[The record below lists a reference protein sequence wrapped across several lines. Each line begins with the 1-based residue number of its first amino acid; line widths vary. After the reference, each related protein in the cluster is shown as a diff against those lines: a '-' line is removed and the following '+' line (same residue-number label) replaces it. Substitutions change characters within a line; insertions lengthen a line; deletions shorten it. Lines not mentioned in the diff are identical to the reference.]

1 MSRPL
6 RVAVLAGEAS
16 GDILGAG
23 LMRAL
28 RARHPDV
35 EFGGIGGERMIAA
48 GLDSRVSMERLSVM
62 GLTEVLG
69 RLRELFRIRAAYR
82 DWCIHW
88 KPDVFIGIDAP
99 DFNLGLERQL
109 RDAGIKAVHYVSPSV
124 WAWRQGRIK
133 KIRRSVDHMLTLLP
147 FEADF
152 YREHQVPVTFVG
164 HTLADQ
170 LPMEPDRS
178 AARQRLGVPERGLCL
193 AVLPG
198 SRGSEVG
205 RLAPLFLQAATLAQ
219 KTLGP
224 LNVLIPAAN
233 EFRREQIEA
242 AVREHGNG
250 LHIQLYA
257 GQSTDVMIASDGVL
271 LASGTAALEAML
283 LKRPMVVSYR
293 LTALTFRIMRA
304 MATTRWVS
312 LPNILTQSD
321 WVPERLQDD
330 ATPERLATDLI
341 KILTDTDYRDQF
353 EQRSRF
359 LHRQLAR
366 GADEQAADAV
376 LAVAGVSPE

>member
-1 MSRPL
+1 MSRRL

-28 RARHPDV
+28 RARYPDV
-35 EFGGIGGERMIAA
+35 EFGGIGGERMVAQ

-88 KPDVFIGIDAP
+88 QPDVFVGIDAP

-109 RDAGIKAVHYVSPSV
+109 RDAGIKTVHYVSPSV

-152 YREHQVPVTFVG
+152 YRQHQVPVTFVG

-178 AARQRLGVPERGLCL
+178 AARDRLGVPQQGLCL
-193 AVLPG
+193 AILPG

-219 KTLGP
+219 ETLGP

-242 AVREHGNG
+242 AVRQHGNG

-257 GQSTDVMIASDGVL
+257 GQSTDVMVASDGVL

-330 ATPERLATDLI
+330 ATPGRLATDLI
-341 KILTDTDYRDQF
+341 RVLTDSNYRDQF

-366 GADEQAADAV
+366 GADEQAAQAV
-376 LAVAGVSPE
+376 LAVAGVTAE